1 MRKWTVFL
9 TMVLAAALGVLA
21 GAAPMPPAKKDPAGF
36 ARIKSL
42 AGEWE
47 GKTSDGKTVRLSY
60 RVASAGSAVVESLK
74 PPDEM
79 EMVTVYHADGDSIL
93 MTHFCA
99 ANNQPR
105 MRARS
110 ASDSPKELAFSYV
123 DAANLAGPEE
133 GHMSAL
139 TLTFED
145 ANHLSETWTWTAP
158 GGGKS
163 EVFRF
168 ERKK

>member
-1 MRKWTVFL
+1 MRTGTVL
-9 TMVLAAALGVLA
+9 LGVLLAAALAAPA
-21 GAAPMPPAKKDPAGF
+21 GAAEGMPAKKDPAGF
-36 ARIKSL
+36 SRIKSL

-47 GKTSDGKTVRLSY
+47 GKRPDGKVTRLSY
-60 RVASAGSAVVESLK
+60 KVASAGSAVVETLTPS
-74 PPDEM
+74 DEM

-93 MTHFCA
+93 MTHYCA

-105 MRARS
+105 MRARVT
-110 ASDSPKELAFSYV
+110 SDNPKEIAFSYV
-123 DAANLAGPEE
+123 DAANLSTPGE

-145 ANHLSETWTWTAP
+145 ANHISEAWTWTGE
-158 GGGKS
+158 GGGKP